1 MGDSV
6 NFCGLLRKPELISAE
21 QADKVQILWEC
32 HKFFFNY
39 LVTSKPSGI
48 FFQIFVAFSKYLN
61 FIFVNPNITH
71 IAHILKYCF

>member
-32 HKFFFNY
+32 HNFF
-39 LVTSKPSGI
+39 LI
-48 FFQIFVAFSKYLN
+48 I
-61 FIFVNPNITH
+61 
-71 IAHILKYCF
+71 